1 MFSAG
6 NLLKNSFLLS
16 LCKYTFLLI
25 ILNQNPKLNWS
36 SSCALLLDNV
46 QALVFAGLV
55 NGLHYQLQMPVT
67 FRYTLVI
74 NVLLVL
80 FTVFLAIKVTAP
92 TTILV
97 AVFSILLC
105 IAVLYNQ

>member
-1 MFSAG
+1 MRTLYLVAIVGIILLGIAHSTLTFKKYNQLSAEAFWFFSAG
-6 NLLKNSFLLS
+6 L
-16 LCKYTFLLI
+16 
-25 ILNQNPKLNWS
+25 
-36 SSCALLLDNV
+36 
-46 QALVFAGLV
+46 ALVFAGLV

-105 IAVLYNQ
+105 IADIYAQ

>member
-1 MFSAG
+1 MRTLYLVAIVGIILLGITHSTLTFKKYNQLSAEAFWFFSAG
-6 NLLKNSFLLS
+6 L
-16 LCKYTFLLI
+16 
-25 ILNQNPKLNWS
+25 
-36 SSCALLLDNV
+36 
-46 QALVFAGLV
+46 ALVFAGLA
-55 NGLHYQLQMPVT
+55 NSLHYQLQMPVT
-67 FRYTLVI
+67 FRYTLAI

-105 IAVLYNQ
+105 VIVLYNQ

>member
-1 MFSAG
+1 MRTLYLVAIVGIMLLGIAHSALSFKKYNQISAEAFWFFSAG
-6 NLLKNSFLLS
+6 L
-16 LCKYTFLLI
+16 
-25 ILNQNPKLNWS
+25 
-36 SSCALLLDNV
+36 
-46 QALVFAGLV
+46 ALVFAGLA
-55 NGLHYQLQMPVT
+55 NSLHYQLQTPVT
-67 FRYTLVI
+67 FRYTLAI

-105 IAVLYNQ
+105 IADIYAQ

>member
-1 MFSAG
+1 MRTLHLVAIAGIMLLGIAHSALSFKKYNQLSAEAFWFFSAG
-6 NLLKNSFLLS
+6 L
-16 LCKYTFLLI
+16 
-25 ILNQNPKLNWS
+25 
-36 SSCALLLDNV
+36 
-46 QALVFAGLV
+46 ALVFAGLV
-55 NGLHYQLQMPVT
+55 NGLHYQL
-67 FRYTLVI
+67 RYTLAI

>member
-1 MFSAG
+1 MRTLHLVAIVGIILLGIAHSTLTFKKYNQLSAEAFWFFSAG
-6 NLLKNSFLLS
+6 L
-16 LCKYTFLLI
+16 
-25 ILNQNPKLNWS
+25 
-36 SSCALLLDNV
+36 
-46 QALVFAGLV
+46 ALVFAGLA

-67 FRYTLVI
+67 FRYTLAI

>member
-1 MFSAG
+1 MRTLYIVAIVGIILLGIAHSTLTFKKYNQLSAEAFWFFSAG
-6 NLLKNSFLLS
+6 L
-16 LCKYTFLLI
+16 
-25 ILNQNPKLNWS
+25 
-36 SSCALLLDNV
+36 
-46 QALVFAGLV
+46 ALVFAGLA

-67 FRYTLVI
+67 FRYTVAI
-74 NVLLVL
+74 NILLVL

-105 IAVLYNQ
+105 IADIYAQ